1 MCWWHIRKRNADL
14 ERELNSDLE
23 LEEAEQRSDGLPRD
37 RVSVQ
42 FAVGESKHNLEGDG
56 R

>member
-23 LEEAEQRSDGLPRD
+23 LEEAEQC
-37 RVSVQ
+37 
-42 FAVGESKHNLEGDG
+42 
-56 R
+56 